1 MIRHAMA
8 PSRFD
13 TFPYRRASSRPQEEV
28 FVPAAHS
35 TTVSRLMSFA
45 REAHGGLTASVV
57 LAVLGA
63 AAGIVPYIAAAQ
75 ILTLICAGMYELGP
89 IATAASIAL
98 VGYLGSVWLASAS
111 TIISH
116 RCAFITLNSIRKAL
130 TDKLSRVPMG
140 TVLDQPSG
148 TFKTLIVDTVEKLEL
163 PLAHMVPELTANT
176 LIPVLMLAYLFVL
189 DWRLALI
196 SLITIPVGICCYMG
210 MMKDYGPRY
219 ARVLD
224 ASKNMDAT
232 IVEYIGGIE
241 VIKGFN
247 QSTASYGRYVDA
259 VRANEDAKVTWFR
272 QTNPFYVAGVTIM
285 PSCLIG
291 VLPLGSLLYLSGDIS
306 ASALI
311 TCIILALGLVK
322 PLMQALRYTDSLA
335 MVDSTVAE
343 VSTLLDAPEMKRP
356 STPVEIPDYRIT
368 FDKVSFGYGKEEV
381 LHGISLAIEP
391 HAMTA
396 LVGPSGSGKSTV
408 ARLVASF
415 WEANGGSVGIGGI
428 DVKDI
433 PLEQVMRSISYVT
446 QDNYLFDLS
455 VRENIRMGKPDASDA
470 EVEEAAQRASC
481 HEFICALPAGYDTCV
496 GSAGARLS
504 GGERQRIA
512 IARAVLKNAP
522 IVILDEATAFTDP
535 ENEAAIQ
542 ASISGLVTGKTLII
556 IAHHLSTI
564 VGADKIVVMDHGRLS
579 AEGTHHELLK
589 SSPLYRSLWN
599 AQQEATHAGGDA
611 A

>member
-1 MIRHAMA
+1 
-8 PSRFD
+8 
-13 TFPYRRASSRPQEEV
+13 
-28 FVPAAHS
+28 
-35 TTVSRLMSFA
+35 MSFA
-45 REAHGGLTASVV
+45 REAHGGLAVSVV

-89 IATAASIAL
+89 IAAAASVAL

-224 ASKNMDAT
+224 ASKNMDAA

-381 LHGISLAIEP
+381 LHSISLAIEP

-408 ARLVASF
+408 ARLIASF
-415 WEANGGSVGIGGI
+415 WEADGGSVGIGGI
-428 DVKDI
+428 DVKNI

-455 VRENIRMGKPDASDA
+455 IRENIRMGKPDASDA

-564 VGADKIVVMDHGRLS
+564 VGADKIVVMDHGRIS
-579 AEGTHHELLK
+579 AEGTHHELLE

>member
-1 MIRHAMA
+1 
-8 PSRFD
+8 
-13 TFPYRRASSRPQEEV
+13 
-28 FVPAAHS
+28 
-35 TTVSRLMSFA
+35 MSFA

-89 IATAASIAL
+89 IAAAASVAL

-116 RCAFITLNSIRKAL
+116 RCAFITLNSIRKTL

-224 ASKNMDAT
+224 ASKNMDAA

-356 STPVEIPDYRIT
+356 STPVEIPNYRIT

-408 ARLVASF
+408 ARLIASF
-415 WEANGGSVGIGGI
+415 WEADGGSVGIGGI

-512 IARAVLKNAP
+512 IARAVLKDAP

-542 ASISGLVTGKTLII
+542 ASISGLVAGKTLII

-564 VGADKIVVMDHGRLS
+564 VGADKIVVMDHGRVS
-579 AEGTHHELLK
+579 AEGTHHELLA

>member
-1 MIRHAMA
+1 
-8 PSRFD
+8 
-13 TFPYRRASSRPQEEV
+13 
-28 FVPAAHS
+28 
-35 TTVSRLMSFA
+35 MSFA

-89 IATAASIAL
+89 IAAAASVAL
-98 VGYLGSVWLASAS
+98 TGYLGSVWLASAS

-224 ASKNMDAT
+224 ASKNMDAA

-291 VLPLGSLLYLSGDIS
+291 VLPLGSFLYLSGDIS

-356 STPVEIPDYRIT
+356 STPVEISNYRIT

-408 ARLVASF
+408 ARLIASF
-415 WEANGGSVGIGGI
+415 WEADGGSVGIGGI
-428 DVKDI
+428 DVNNI

-512 IARAVLKNAP
+512 IARAVLKDAP

-542 ASISGLVTGKTLII
+542 ASISGLVAGKTLII

-564 VGADKIVVMDHGRLS
+564 VGADKIVVMDHGRVS
-579 AEGTHHELLK
+579 AEGTHHELLE
-589 SSPLYRSLWN
+589 SSSLYRSLWN

>member
-1 MIRHAMA
+1 
-8 PSRFD
+8 
-13 TFPYRRASSRPQEEV
+13 
-28 FVPAAHS
+28 
-35 TTVSRLMSFA
+35 MSFA

-89 IATAASIAL
+89 IATAASVAL

-224 ASKNMDAT
+224 ASKNMDAA

-291 VLPLGSLLYLSGDIS
+291 VLPLGSFLYLSGDIS

-356 STPVEIPDYRIT
+356 STPVEIPNYRIT

-408 ARLVASF
+408 ARLIASF
-415 WEANGGSVGIGGI
+415 WEADGGSVGIGGI
-428 DVKDI
+428 DVKNI

-512 IARAVLKNAP
+512 IARAVLKDAP

-542 ASISGLVTGKTLII
+542 ASISGLVAGKTLII

-564 VGADKIVVMDHGRLS
+564 VGADKIVVMDHGRVS
-579 AEGTHHELLK
+579 AEGTHHELLE
-589 SSPLYRSLWN
+589 SSSLYRSLWN

>member
-1 MIRHAMA
+1 M
-8 PSRFD
+8 
-13 TFPYRRASSRPQEEV
+13 
-28 FVPAAHS
+28 PAAHS

-89 IATAASIAL
+89 IAAAAFVAL

-224 ASKNMDAT
+224 ASKNMDAA

-291 VLPLGSLLYLSGDIS
+291 VLPLGSFLYLSGDIS

-381 LHGISLAIEP
+381 LHSISLAIEP

-408 ARLVASF
+408 ARLIASF
-415 WEANGGSVGIGGI
+415 WEADGGSVGIGGI

-512 IARAVLKNAP
+512 IARAVLKDAP

-579 AEGTHHELLK
+579 AEGTHHELLE

>member
-1 MIRHAMA
+1 
-8 PSRFD
+8 
-13 TFPYRRASSRPQEEV
+13 
-28 FVPAAHS
+28 
-35 TTVSRLMSFA
+35 MSFA

-89 IATAASIAL
+89 IAAAASVAL

-224 ASKNMDAT
+224 ASKNMDAA

-428 DVKDI
+428 DVKNI

-512 IARAVLKNAP
+512 IARAVLKDAP

-542 ASISGLVTGKTLII
+542 ASISGLVEGKTLII

-564 VGADKIVVMDHGRLS
+564 VGADKIVVMDHGRVS
-579 AEGTHHELLK
+579 AEGTHHELLE

>member
-1 MIRHAMA
+1 
-8 PSRFD
+8 
-13 TFPYRRASSRPQEEV
+13 
-28 FVPAAHS
+28 
-35 TTVSRLMSFA
+35 MSFA

-75 ILTLICAGMYELGP
+75 ILTLICAGMYELGS

-130 TDKLSRVPMG
+130 TDKLSHVPMG

-224 ASKNMDAT
+224 ASKNMDAA

-381 LHGISLAIEP
+381 LHNISLAIEP

-408 ARLVASF
+408 ARLIASF
-415 WEANGGSVGIGGI
+415 WEADGGSVGIGGI
-428 DVKDI
+428 DVKNI

-512 IARAVLKNAP
+512 IARAVLKDAP

-564 VGADKIVVMDHGRLS
+564 VGADKIVVMDHGRIS
-579 AEGTHHELLK
+579 AEGTHHELLE

>member
-1 MIRHAMA
+1 
-8 PSRFD
+8 
-13 TFPYRRASSRPQEEV
+13 
-28 FVPAAHS
+28 
-35 TTVSRLMSFA
+35 MSFA

-89 IATAASIAL
+89 IAAAASVAL
-98 VGYLGSVWLASAS
+98 TGYLGSVWLASAS

-224 ASKNMDAT
+224 ASKNMDAA

-291 VLPLGSLLYLSGDIS
+291 VLPMGSFLYLSGDIS

-356 STPVEIPDYRIT
+356 STPVEIPNYRIT

-408 ARLVASF
+408 ARLIASF
-415 WEANGGSVGIGGI
+415 WEADGGSVGIGGI
-428 DVKDI
+428 DVKNI

-512 IARAVLKNAP
+512 IARAVLKDAP

-542 ASISGLVTGKTLII
+542 ASISGLVAGKTLII

-564 VGADKIVVMDHGRLS
+564 VGADKIVVMDHGRVS
-579 AEGTHHELLK
+579 AEGTHHELLE
-589 SSPLYRSLWN
+589 SSSLYRSLWN

>member
-1 MIRHAMA
+1 
-8 PSRFD
+8 
-13 TFPYRRASSRPQEEV
+13 
-28 FVPAAHS
+28 
-35 TTVSRLMSFA
+35 MSFA

-89 IATAASIAL
+89 IAAAAFVAL

-224 ASKNMDAT
+224 ASKNMDAA

-291 VLPLGSLLYLSGDIS
+291 VLPLGSFLYLSGDIS

-356 STPVEIPDYRIT
+356 STPVEIPNYRIT

-408 ARLVASF
+408 ARLIASF
-415 WEANGGSVGIGGI
+415 WEADGGSVGIGGI
-428 DVKDI
+428 DVKNI

-496 GSAGARLS
+496 GSAGARRAPAHRHS
-504 GGERQRIA
+504 AGGAEGCAHRHSRRSDRLHRSRERGGHTGVHQRA
-512 IARAVLKNAP
+512 CDGQN
-522 IVILDEATAFTDP
+522 
-535 ENEAAIQ
+535 
-542 ASISGLVTGKTLII
+542 
-556 IAHHLSTI
+556 AHHHRPPSF
-564 VGADKIVVMDHGRLS
+564 DHRGSGQDSGHGPRQALCRGHPS
-579 AEGTHHELLK
+579 
-589 SSPLYRSLWN
+589 R
-599 AQQEATHAGGDA
+599 A

>member
-1 MIRHAMA
+1 
-8 PSRFD
+8 
-13 TFPYRRASSRPQEEV
+13 
-28 FVPAAHS
+28 
-35 TTVSRLMSFA
+35 MSFA

-89 IATAASIAL
+89 IAAAASVAL

-224 ASKNMDAT
+224 ASKNMDAA

-291 VLPLGSLLYLSGDIS
+291 VLPLGSFLYLSGDIS

-356 STPVEIPDYRIT
+356 STPVEIPNYRIT

-408 ARLVASF
+408 ARLIASF
-415 WEANGGSVGIGGI
+415 WEADGGSVGIGGI
-428 DVKDI
+428 DVKNI

-512 IARAVLKNAP
+512 IARAVLKDAP

-542 ASISGLVTGKTLII
+542 ASISGLVAGKTLII

-564 VGADKIVVMDHGRLS
+564 VGADKIVVMDHGRVS
-579 AEGTHHELLK
+579 AEGTHHELLE
-589 SSPLYRSLWN
+589 SSSLYRSLWN

>member
-1 MIRHAMA
+1 M
-8 PSRFD
+8 
-13 TFPYRRASSRPQEEV
+13 
-28 FVPAAHS
+28 PAAHS

-75 ILTLICAGMYELGP
+75 ILTLICAGMYELGS
-89 IATAASIAL
+89 IATAASVAL
-98 VGYLGSVWLASAS
+98 VGYLGNVWLASAS

-148 TFKTLIVDTVEKLEL
+148 AFKTLIVDTVEKLEL

-224 ASKNMDAT
+224 ASKNMDAA

-259 VRANEDAKVTWFR
+259 VRANEDAKITWFR

-356 STPVEIPDYRIT
+356 SMPVEIPDYRIT

-408 ARLVASF
+408 ARLIASF
-415 WEANGGSVGIGGI
+415 WEADGGSVGIGGI

-446 QDNYLFDLS
+446 QDNYLFDLT

-542 ASISGLVTGKTLII
+542 ASISGLVEGKTLII

-564 VGADKIVVMDHGRLS
+564 VGADKIVVMDHGRVS
-579 AEGTHHELLK
+579 AEGTHHELLA
-589 SSPLYRSLWN
+589 SSPLYRNLWN

>member
-1 MIRHAMA
+1 
-8 PSRFD
+8 
-13 TFPYRRASSRPQEEV
+13 
-28 FVPAAHS
+28 
-35 TTVSRLMSFA
+35 MSFA

-57 LAVLGA
+57 LAALGA

-148 TFKTLIVDTVEKLEL
+148 AFKTLIVDTVEKLEL

-224 ASKNMDAT
+224 ASKNMDAA

-356 STPVEIPDYRIT
+356 STPVEIPNYRIT

-408 ARLVASF
+408 ARLIASF
-415 WEANGGSVGIGGI
+415 WEADGGSVGIGGI
-428 DVKDI
+428 DVKNI

-512 IARAVLKNAP
+512 IARAVLKDAP

-579 AEGTHHELLK
+579 AEGTHHGLLE

>member
-1 MIRHAMA
+1 
-8 PSRFD
+8 
-13 TFPYRRASSRPQEEV
+13 
-28 FVPAAHS
+28 
-35 TTVSRLMSFA
+35 MSFA
-45 REAHGGLTASVV
+45 REAYGGLTASVV
-57 LAVLGA
+57 FAVLGA

-75 ILTLICAGMYELGP
+75 ILTLVCAGMYELGP
-89 IATAASIAL
+89 IAAAASVAL

-224 ASKNMDAT
+224 ASKNMDAA

-247 QSTASYGRYVDA
+247 QSTASYGRYVNA

-356 STPVEIPDYRIT
+356 STPVEIPNYRIT

-408 ARLVASF
+408 ARLIASF
-415 WEANGGSVGIGGI
+415 WEADGGSVGIGGI
-428 DVKDI
+428 DVKNI

-481 HEFICALPAGYDTCV
+481 HEFICALPAGYDSCV

-542 ASISGLVTGKTLII
+542 ASISGLVAGKTLVI

-564 VGADKIVVMDHGRLS
+564 VGADKIVVMDHGRVS
-579 AEGTHHELLK
+579 AEGTHHELLE

>member
-1 MIRHAMA
+1 
-8 PSRFD
+8 
-13 TFPYRRASSRPQEEV
+13 
-28 FVPAAHS
+28 
-35 TTVSRLMSFA
+35 MSFA

-75 ILTLICAGMYELGP
+75 ILTLVCAGMYELGP
-89 IATAASIAL
+89 IAAAASVAL

-408 ARLVASF
+408 ARLIASF
-415 WEANGGSVGIGGI
+415 WEADGGSVGIGGI
-428 DVKDI
+428 DVKDM

-512 IARAVLKNAP
+512 IARAVLKDAP

-542 ASISGLVTGKTLII
+542 ASISGLVAGKTLII

-564 VGADKIVVMDHGRLS
+564 VGADKIVVMDHGRVS
-579 AEGTHHELLK
+579 AEGTHHELLE

>member
-1 MIRHAMA
+1 M
-8 PSRFD
+8 
-13 TFPYRRASSRPQEEV
+13 
-28 FVPAAHS
+28 PAAHS

-89 IATAASIAL
+89 IATAASVAL

-224 ASKNMDAT
+224 ASKNMDAA

-356 STPVEIPDYRIT
+356 STPVKIPDYRIT

-408 ARLVASF
+408 ARLIASF
-415 WEANGGSVGIGGI
+415 WEADGGSVDIGGI
-428 DVKDI
+428 DVKNI

-512 IARAVLKNAP
+512 IARAVLKDAP

-542 ASISGLVTGKTLII
+542 ASISGLVAGKTLII

-564 VGADKIVVMDHGRLS
+564 VGADKIVVMDHGRIS
-579 AEGTHHELLK
+579 AEGTHHELLE

>member
-1 MIRHAMA
+1 
-8 PSRFD
+8 
-13 TFPYRRASSRPQEEV
+13 
-28 FVPAAHS
+28 
-35 TTVSRLMSFA
+35 MSFA

-89 IATAASIAL
+89 IATAASVAL

-224 ASKNMDAT
+224 ASKNMDAA

-408 ARLVASF
+408 ARLIASF
-415 WEANGGSVGIGGI
+415 WEADGGSVGIGGI
-428 DVKDI
+428 DVKNI

-455 VRENIRMGKPDASDA
+455 IRENIRMGKPDASDA

-512 IARAVLKNAP
+512 IARAVLKDAP

-542 ASISGLVTGKTLII
+542 ASISGLVAGKTLII

-564 VGADKIVVMDHGRLS
+564 VGADKIVVMDHGRVS
-579 AEGTHHELLK
+579 AEGTHHELLE
-589 SSPLYRSLWN
+589 SSSLYRSLWN

>member
-1 MIRHAMA
+1 
-8 PSRFD
+8 
-13 TFPYRRASSRPQEEV
+13 
-28 FVPAAHS
+28 
-35 TTVSRLMSFA
+35 MSFA

-89 IATAASIAL
+89 IATAASVAL

-224 ASKNMDAT
+224 ASKNMDAA

-291 VLPLGSLLYLSGDIS
+291 VLPLGSFLYLSGDIS
-306 ASALI
+306 ASVLI

-356 STPVEIPDYRIT
+356 STPVEIPNYRIT

-408 ARLVASF
+408 ARLIASF
-415 WEANGGSVGIGGI
+415 WEADGGSVGIGGI
-428 DVKDI
+428 DVKNI

-512 IARAVLKNAP
+512 IARAVLKDAP

-542 ASISGLVTGKTLII
+542 ASISGLVAGKTLII

-579 AEGTHHELLK
+579 AEGTHHELLE
-589 SSPLYRSLWN
+589 SSLLYRSLWN

>member
-1 MIRHAMA
+1 
-8 PSRFD
+8 
-13 TFPYRRASSRPQEEV
+13 
-28 FVPAAHS
+28 
-35 TTVSRLMSFA
+35 MSFA

-89 IATAASIAL
+89 IATAASVAL

-224 ASKNMDAT
+224 ASKNMDAA

-291 VLPLGSLLYLSGDIS
+291 VLPLGSFLYLSGDIS

-356 STPVEIPDYRIT
+356 STPVEIYNYRIT

-408 ARLVASF
+408 ARLIASF
-415 WEANGGSVGIGGI
+415 WEADGGSVGIGGI
-428 DVKDI
+428 DVKNI

-512 IARAVLKNAP
+512 IARAVLKDAP

-579 AEGTHHELLK
+579 AEGTHHELLE

>member
-1 MIRHAMA
+1 
-8 PSRFD
+8 
-13 TFPYRRASSRPQEEV
+13 
-28 FVPAAHS
+28 
-35 TTVSRLMSFA
+35 MSFA
-45 REAHGGLTASVV
+45 REAYGDLTASVV
-57 LAVLGA
+57 FAVLGA

-75 ILTLICAGMYELGP
+75 ILTLVCAGMYELGP
-89 IATAASIAL
+89 IAAAASVAL

-428 DVKDI
+428 DVKNM

-542 ASISGLVTGKTLII
+542 ASISGLVAGKTLVI

-564 VGADKIVVMDHGRLS
+564 VGADKIVVMDHGRVS
-579 AEGTHHELLK
+579 AEGTHHELLA
-589 SSPLYRSLWN
+589 SSSLYRSLWN
-599 AQQEATHAGGDA
+599 AQQEATHAGGDTA
-611 A
+611 

>member
-1 MIRHAMA
+1 
-8 PSRFD
+8 
-13 TFPYRRASSRPQEEV
+13 
-28 FVPAAHS
+28 
-35 TTVSRLMSFA
+35 MSFA

-89 IATAASIAL
+89 IAAAASVAL

-224 ASKNMDAT
+224 ASKNMDAA

-259 VRANEDAKVTWFR
+259 VHANEDAKVTWFR

-381 LHGISLAIEP
+381 LHSISLAIEP

-408 ARLVASF
+408 ARLIASF
-415 WEANGGSVGIGGI
+415 WEADGGSVGIGGI
-428 DVKDI
+428 DVKNI

-481 HEFICALPAGYDTCV
+481 HEFICALSAGYDTCV

-512 IARAVLKNAP
+512 IARAVLKDAP

-542 ASISGLVTGKTLII
+542 ASISGLVAGKTLII

-564 VGADKIVVMDHGRLS
+564 VGADKIVVMDHGRVS
-579 AEGTHHELLK
+579 AEGTHHELLE
-589 SSPLYRSLWN
+589 SSSLYRSLWN

>member
-1 MIRHAMA
+1 
-8 PSRFD
+8 
-13 TFPYRRASSRPQEEV
+13 
-28 FVPAAHS
+28 
-35 TTVSRLMSFA
+35 MSFA

-89 IATAASIAL
+89 IATAASVAL

-224 ASKNMDAT
+224 ASKNMDAA

-408 ARLVASF
+408 ARLIASF
-415 WEANGGSVGIGGI
+415 WEADGGSVGIGGI

-512 IARAVLKNAP
+512 IARAVLKDAP

-542 ASISGLVTGKTLII
+542 ASISGLVAGKTLII

-564 VGADKIVVMDHGRLS
+564 VGADKIVVMDHGRVS
-579 AEGTHHELLK
+579 AEGTHHELLE
-589 SSPLYRSLWN
+589 SSSLYRSLWN
-599 AQQEATHAGGDA
+599 AQQEATHAGGDTA
-611 A
+611 

>member
-1 MIRHAMA
+1 
-8 PSRFD
+8 
-13 TFPYRRASSRPQEEV
+13 
-28 FVPAAHS
+28 
-35 TTVSRLMSFA
+35 MSFA

-89 IATAASIAL
+89 IATAASVAL

-224 ASKNMDAT
+224 ASKNMDAA

-356 STPVEIPDYRIT
+356 STPVEIPNYRIT

-408 ARLVASF
+408 ARLIASF
-415 WEANGGSVGIGGI
+415 WEADGGSVGIGGI
-428 DVKDI
+428 DVKNI

-512 IARAVLKNAP
+512 IARAVLKDAP

-542 ASISGLVTGKTLII
+542 ASISGLVAGKTLII

-564 VGADKIVVMDHGRLS
+564 VGADKIVVMDHGRVS
-579 AEGTHHELLK
+579 AEGTHHELLE
-589 SSPLYRSLWN
+589 SSLLYRSLWN

>member
-1 MIRHAMA
+1 
-8 PSRFD
+8 
-13 TFPYRRASSRPQEEV
+13 
-28 FVPAAHS
+28 
-35 TTVSRLMSFA
+35 MSFA

-89 IATAASIAL
+89 IATAASVAL

-224 ASKNMDAT
+224 ASKNMDAA

-408 ARLVASF
+408 ARLIASF
-415 WEANGGSVGIGGI
+415 WEADGGSVGIGGI

-446 QDNYLFDLS
+446 QDNYLFDLT

-470 EVEEAAQRASC
+470 EVEEAAQCASC

-542 ASISGLVTGKTLII
+542 ASISGLVAGKTLVI

-564 VGADKIVVMDHGRLS
+564 VGADKIVVMDHGRVS
-579 AEGTHHELLK
+579 AEGTHHELLE
-589 SSPLYRSLWN
+589 SSPLYHGLWN
-599 AQQEATHAGGDA
+599 AQQEATHAGGDTA
-611 A
+611 

>member
-1 MIRHAMA
+1 
-8 PSRFD
+8 
-13 TFPYRRASSRPQEEV
+13 
-28 FVPAAHS
+28 
-35 TTVSRLMSFA
+35 MSFA

-89 IATAASIAL
+89 IATAASVAL

-224 ASKNMDAT
+224 ASKNMDAA

-356 STPVEIPDYRIT
+356 LTPVEIPNYCIT

-408 ARLVASF
+408 ARLIASF
-415 WEANGGSVGIGGI
+415 WEADGGSVGIGGI
-428 DVKDI
+428 DVKNI

-542 ASISGLVTGKTLII
+542 ASISGLVAGKTLII

-564 VGADKIVVMDHGRLS
+564 VGADKIVVMDHGRVS
-579 AEGTHHELLK
+579 AEGTHHELLE
-589 SSPLYRSLWN
+589 SSSLYRSLWN

>member
-1 MIRHAMA
+1 
-8 PSRFD
+8 
-13 TFPYRRASSRPQEEV
+13 
-28 FVPAAHS
+28 
-35 TTVSRLMSFA
+35 MSFA
-45 REAHGGLTASVV
+45 REAHGGLAASVV

-89 IATAASIAL
+89 IATAASVAL

-224 ASKNMDAT
+224 ASKNMDAA

-542 ASISGLVTGKTLII
+542 ASISGLVAGKTLII

-564 VGADKIVVMDHGRLS
+564 VGADKIVVMDHGSVS
-579 AEGTHHELLK
+579 AEGTHTELLV
-589 SSPLYRSLWN
+589 SSPLYRRPWN
-599 AQQEATHAGGDA
+599 AQPVATPA
-611 A
+611 ARYAA

>member
-1 MIRHAMA
+1 
-8 PSRFD
+8 
-13 TFPYRRASSRPQEEV
+13 
-28 FVPAAHS
+28 
-35 TTVSRLMSFA
+35 MSFA

-89 IATAASIAL
+89 IATAASVAL

-116 RCAFITLNSIRKAL
+116 RCAFIILNSIRKAL

-224 ASKNMDAT
+224 ASKNMDAA

-291 VLPLGSLLYLSGDIS
+291 VLPLGSFLYLSGDIS

-356 STPVEIPDYRIT
+356 STPVEIPNYRIT

-408 ARLVASF
+408 ARLIASF

-428 DVKDI
+428 DVKNI

-512 IARAVLKNAP
+512 IARAVLKDAP

-579 AEGTHHELLK
+579 AEGTHHELLE

>member
-1 MIRHAMA
+1 M
-8 PSRFD
+8 
-13 TFPYRRASSRPQEEV
+13 
-28 FVPAAHS
+28 PAAHS

-45 REAHGGLTASVV
+45 REAHGGLAVSVV

-89 IATAASIAL
+89 IAAAASVAL

-224 ASKNMDAT
+224 ASKNMDAA

-381 LHGISLAIEP
+381 LHSISLAIEP

-408 ARLVASF
+408 ARLIASF
-415 WEANGGSVGIGGI
+415 WEADGGSVGIGGI
-428 DVKDI
+428 DVKNI

-455 VRENIRMGKPDASDA
+455 IRENIRMGKPDASDA

-564 VGADKIVVMDHGRLS
+564 VGADKIVVMDHGRIS
-579 AEGTHHELLK
+579 AEGTHHELLE

>member
-13 TFPYRRASSRPQEEV
+13 TFPYRRASSRPQKEV

-89 IATAASIAL
+89 IAAAAFVAL

-224 ASKNMDAT
+224 ASKNMDAA

-381 LHGISLAIEP
+381 LHSISLAIEP

-408 ARLVASF
+408 ARLIASF
-415 WEANGGSVGIGGI
+415 WEADGGSVGIGGI
-428 DVKDI
+428 DVKNI

-455 VRENIRMGKPDASDA
+455 IRENIRMGKPDASDA

-564 VGADKIVVMDHGRLS
+564 VGADKIVVMDHGRIS
-579 AEGTHHELLK
+579 AEGTHHELLE

>member
-1 MIRHAMA
+1 
-8 PSRFD
+8 
-13 TFPYRRASSRPQEEV
+13 
-28 FVPAAHS
+28 
-35 TTVSRLMSFA
+35 MSFA

-89 IATAASIAL
+89 IATAASVAL

-224 ASKNMDAT
+224 ASKNMDAA

-356 STPVEIPDYRIT
+356 STPVEIPNYRIT

-408 ARLVASF
+408 ARLIASF
-415 WEANGGSVGIGGI
+415 WEADGGSVGIGGI
-428 DVKDI
+428 DIKNI

-542 ASISGLVTGKTLII
+542 ASISGLVAGKTLII

-564 VGADKIVVMDHGRLS
+564 VGADKIVVMDHGRVS
-579 AEGTHHELLK
+579 AEGTHHELLE
-589 SSPLYRSLWN
+589 SSSLYRSLWN

>member
-1 MIRHAMA
+1 
-8 PSRFD
+8 
-13 TFPYRRASSRPQEEV
+13 
-28 FVPAAHS
+28 
-35 TTVSRLMSFA
+35 MSFA

-63 AAGIVPYIAAAQ
+63 AAGIVPYVAAAQ

-89 IATAASIAL
+89 IATAASVAL

-224 ASKNMDAT
+224 ASKNMDAA

-291 VLPLGSLLYLSGDIS
+291 VLPLGSFLYLSGDIS

-311 TCIILALGLVK
+311 TCIILSLGLVK

-408 ARLVASF
+408 ARLIASF
-415 WEANGGSVGIGGI
+415 WEADGGSVGIGGI
-428 DVKDI
+428 DVKNI

-504 GGERQRIA
+504 DGERQRIA
-512 IARAVLKNAP
+512 IARAVLKDAP

-542 ASISGLVTGKTLII
+542 ASISGLVAGKTLII

-564 VGADKIVVMDHGRLS
+564 VGADKIVVMDHGRVS
-579 AEGTHHELLK
+579 AEGTHHELLE
-589 SSPLYRSLWN
+589 SSSLYRSLWN

>member
-1 MIRHAMA
+1 
-8 PSRFD
+8 
-13 TFPYRRASSRPQEEV
+13 
-28 FVPAAHS
+28 
-35 TTVSRLMSFA
+35 MSFA

-89 IATAASIAL
+89 IAAAASVAL

-224 ASKNMDAT
+224 ASKNMDAA

-259 VRANEDAKVTWFR
+259 VHANEDAKVTWFR

-381 LHGISLAIEP
+381 LHSISLAIEP

-408 ARLVASF
+408 ARLIASF
-415 WEANGGSVGIGGI
+415 WEADGGSVGIGGI
-428 DVKDI
+428 DVKNI

-535 ENEAAIQ
+535 ENEAVIQ

-579 AEGTHHELLK
+579 AEGTHHELLE

>member
-1 MIRHAMA
+1 
-8 PSRFD
+8 
-13 TFPYRRASSRPQEEV
+13 
-28 FVPAAHS
+28 
-35 TTVSRLMSFA
+35 MSFA
-45 REAHGGLTASVV
+45 REAHGGLAASVV

-89 IATAASIAL
+89 IATAASVAL

-196 SLITIPVGICCYMG
+196 SLIMIPVGICCYMG

-224 ASKNMDAT
+224 ASKNMDAA

-408 ARLVASF
+408 ARLIASF
-415 WEANGGSVGIGGI
+415 WEADGGSVGIGGI
-428 DVKDI
+428 DVKNI

-512 IARAVLKNAP
+512 IARAVLKDAP

-542 ASISGLVTGKTLII
+542 ASISGLVAGKTLII

-579 AEGTHHELLK
+579 AEGTHHGLLE

-599 AQQEATHAGGDA
+599 AQQEATHAGGDTA
-611 A
+611 

>member
-1 MIRHAMA
+1 M
-8 PSRFD
+8 
-13 TFPYRRASSRPQEEV
+13 
-28 FVPAAHS
+28 PAAHS
-35 TTVSRLMSFA
+35 TTISRLMSFA

-89 IATAASIAL
+89 IATAASVAF

-224 ASKNMDAT
+224 ASKNMDAA

-247 QSTASYGRYVDA
+247 QSTASYGRYVNA

-408 ARLVASF
+408 ARLIASF
-415 WEANGGSVGIGGI
+415 WEADGGSVGIGGI
-428 DVKDI
+428 DVKNI

-512 IARAVLKNAP
+512 IARAVLKDAP

-542 ASISGLVTGKTLII
+542 ASISGLVAGKTLII

-564 VGADKIVVMDHGRLS
+564 VGADKIVVMDHGRVS
-579 AEGTHHELLK
+579 AEGTHHELLE
-589 SSPLYRSLWN
+589 SSSLYRSLWN

>member
-1 MIRHAMA
+1 
-8 PSRFD
+8 
-13 TFPYRRASSRPQEEV
+13 
-28 FVPAAHS
+28 
-35 TTVSRLMSFA
+35 MSFA

-89 IATAASIAL
+89 IATAASVAL

-224 ASKNMDAT
+224 ASKNMDAA

-291 VLPLGSLLYLSGDIS
+291 VLPLGSFLYLSGDIS

-356 STPVEIPDYRIT
+356 STPVEIPNYRIT

-408 ARLVASF
+408 ARLIASF
-415 WEANGGSVGIGGI
+415 WEADGGSVGIGGI
-428 DVKDI
+428 DVKNI
-433 PLEQVMRSISYVT
+433 PLEQVMQSISYVT

-512 IARAVLKNAP
+512 IARAVLKDAP

-542 ASISGLVTGKTLII
+542 ASISGLVAGKTLII

-564 VGADKIVVMDHGRLS
+564 VGADKIVVMDHGRVS
-579 AEGTHHELLK
+579 AEGTHHELLE
-589 SSPLYRSLWN
+589 SSSLYRSLWN

>member
-1 MIRHAMA
+1 
-8 PSRFD
+8 
-13 TFPYRRASSRPQEEV
+13 
-28 FVPAAHS
+28 
-35 TTVSRLMSFA
+35 MSFA

-224 ASKNMDAT
+224 ASKNMDAA

-291 VLPLGSLLYLSGDIS
+291 VLPLGSFLYLSGDIS

-356 STPVEIPDYRIT
+356 STPVEIPNYRIT

-408 ARLVASF
+408 ARLIASF
-415 WEANGGSVGIGGI
+415 WEADGGSVGIGGI
-428 DVKDI
+428 DVKNI

-512 IARAVLKNAP
+512 IARAVLKDAP

-579 AEGTHHELLK
+579 AEGTHHELLE

>member
-1 MIRHAMA
+1 
-8 PSRFD
+8 
-13 TFPYRRASSRPQEEV
+13 
-28 FVPAAHS
+28 
-35 TTVSRLMSFA
+35 MSFA
-45 REAHGGLTASVV
+45 REAHGGLTASVA

-89 IATAASIAL
+89 IAAAASVAL
-98 VGYLGSVWLASAS
+98 IGYLGSVWLASAS

-224 ASKNMDAT
+224 ASKNMDAA

-343 VSTLLDAPEMKRP
+343 VSTLLDVPEMKRP

-408 ARLVASF
+408 ARLIASF
-415 WEANGGSVGIGGI
+415 WEADGGSVGIGGI
-428 DVKDI
+428 DVKNI

-504 GGERQRIA
+504 GGECQRIA
-512 IARAVLKNAP
+512 IARAVLKDAP

-542 ASISGLVTGKTLII
+542 ASISGLVAGKTLVI

-564 VGADKIVVMDHGRLS
+564 VGADKIVVMDHGRVS
-579 AEGTHHELLK
+579 AEGTHHELLA
-589 SSPLYRSLWN
+589 SSSLYRSLWN

>member
-1 MIRHAMA
+1 
-8 PSRFD
+8 
-13 TFPYRRASSRPQEEV
+13 
-28 FVPAAHS
+28 
-35 TTVSRLMSFA
+35 MSFA

-89 IATAASIAL
+89 IATAASVAF

-224 ASKNMDAT
+224 ASKNMDAA

-247 QSTASYGRYVDA
+247 QSTASYGRYVNA

-408 ARLVASF
+408 ARLIASF
-415 WEANGGSVGIGGI
+415 WEADGGSVGIGGI
-428 DVKDI
+428 DVKNI

-512 IARAVLKNAP
+512 IARAVLKDAP

-542 ASISGLVTGKTLII
+542 ASISGLVAGKTLII

-564 VGADKIVVMDHGRLS
+564 VGADKIVVMDHGRVS
-579 AEGTHHELLK
+579 AEGTHHELLE
-589 SSPLYRSLWN
+589 SSSLYRSLWN

>member
-1 MIRHAMA
+1 
-8 PSRFD
+8 
-13 TFPYRRASSRPQEEV
+13 
-28 FVPAAHS
+28 
-35 TTVSRLMSFA
+35 MSFA

-89 IATAASIAL
+89 IATAASVAL

-224 ASKNMDAT
+224 ASKNMDAA

-356 STPVEIPDYRIT
+356 STPVEIYNYRIT

-408 ARLVASF
+408 ARLIASF
-415 WEANGGSVGIGGI
+415 WEADGGSVGIGGI
-428 DVKDI
+428 DIKNI

-542 ASISGLVTGKTLII
+542 ASISGLVAGKTLII

-564 VGADKIVVMDHGRLS
+564 VGADKIVVMDHGRVS
-579 AEGTHHELLK
+579 AEGTHHELLE
-589 SSPLYRSLWN
+589 SSSLYRSLWN

>member
-1 MIRHAMA
+1 
-8 PSRFD
+8 
-13 TFPYRRASSRPQEEV
+13 
-28 FVPAAHS
+28 
-35 TTVSRLMSFA
+35 MSFA

-89 IATAASIAL
+89 IATAASVAL

-224 ASKNMDAT
+224 ASKNMDAA

-259 VRANEDAKVTWFR
+259 VHANEDAKVTWFR

-408 ARLVASF
+408 ARLIASF
-415 WEANGGSVGIGGI
+415 WEADGGSVGIGGI
-428 DVKDI
+428 DVKNI

-512 IARAVLKNAP
+512 IARAVLKDAP

-542 ASISGLVTGKTLII
+542 ASISGLVAGKTLII

-564 VGADKIVVMDHGRLS
+564 VGADKIVVMDHGRVS
-579 AEGTHHELLK
+579 AEGTHHELLE